1 MKITVKNSIGCLFVL
16 SIFSFTQKSFTNME
30 SQKIS
35 VLLRF
40 KAKAGQTQALASHLV
55 ETANQL
61 TISEEGTEI
70 FTVSTTPIDPEAVY
84 VYEVYS
90 SAEAKALHETGD
102 VYNAARAKTNEFV
115 DGPAH
120 RCSLN
125 SDWGKRVEINKNP
138 KPNSLGFFVGFFRFT
153 SKPALHYQ

>member
-1 MKITVKNSIGCLFVL
+1 MKITVKNSIGCLFIL
-16 SIFSFTQKSFTNME
+16 SILSFTQKSFTNME

-40 KAKAGQTQALASHLV
+40 KAKAGQTQALVNHLV
-55 ETANQL
+55 ATANQL

-70 FTVSTTPIDPEAVY
+70 FTISTTPIDPEAVY

-115 DGPAH
+115 DGPPTVVP
-120 RCSLN
+120 LIPMG
-125 SDWGKRVEINKNP
+125 GKGLK
-138 KPNSLGFFVGFFRFT
+138 
-153 SKPALHYQ
+153 